1 VNKPIAKNARISGGE
16 PPGVK
21 NAAPVTSE
29 SLALVVL
36 EAEVDE
42 DDVVVE
48 DGRVVV
54 CSSMTLI
61 SHTA

>member
-21 NAAPVTSE
+21 NEVPVASE

-42 DDVVVE
+42 DDAVVE

-54 CSSMTLI
+54 CSSMALI